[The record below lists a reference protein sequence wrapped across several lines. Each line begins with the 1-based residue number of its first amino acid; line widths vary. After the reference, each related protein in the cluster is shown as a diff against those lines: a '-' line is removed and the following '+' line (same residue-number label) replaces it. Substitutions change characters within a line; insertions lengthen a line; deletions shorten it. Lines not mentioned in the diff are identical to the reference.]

1 MNKLATFSL
10 ILFLSVFIPSVALII
25 AYILGI
31 GGIGEDHESW
41 LGGVWF
47 FITLLII
54 NSCAFFFPVYY
65 LQIISSIRKH
75 QRANELDLEKNEI
88 EPYFYD
94 MSKFINSLKSYYI
107 WHYKDTIRYNRK
119 RPKRKKVMPSDQ
131 DHECYKSPENQP
143 INLKDWLKA
152 MKRNTKKKSN

>member
-31 GGIGEDHESW
+31 GGIGQYHETW
-41 LGGVWF
+41 VGRIWF
-47 FITLLII
+47 FVTLLII

-94 MSKFINSLKSYYI
+94 MSKFINSLKRYYI
-107 WHYKDTIRYNRK
+107 WHYKDTIRDNRI
-119 RPKRKKVMPSDQ
+119 RS
-131 DHECYKSPENQP
+131 
-143 INLKDWLKA
+143 
-152 MKRNTKKKSN
+152 KKKQLKEAEIVKNIQ

>member
-31 GGIGEDHESW
+31 GGVGQYHETW
-41 LGGVWF
+41 AGRIWF
-47 FITLLII
+47 FATLLII
-54 NSCAFFFPVYY
+54 NSCAFFFPVFY

-94 MSKFINSLKSYYI
+94 ISKFINSLKRYYI
-107 WHYKDTIRYNRK
+107 WHYKDTIRDNRI
-119 RPKRKKVMPSDQ
+119 RS
-131 DHECYKSPENQP
+131 
-143 INLKDWLKA
+143 
-152 MKRNTKKKSN
+152 KKKKLKEAEIVKNIQ

>member
-10 ILFLSVFIPSVALII
+10 ILFLSVFIPSIVLII
-25 AYILGI
+25 AYIFGI
-31 GGIGEDHESW
+31 GGVGHETW
-41 LGGVWF
+41 AGRIWF
-47 FITLLII
+47 FVTLLII

-94 MSKFINSLKSYYI
+94 MSKFINSLKRYYI
-107 WHYKDTIRYNRK
+107 WHYKDTIRDNRI
-119 RPKRKKVMPSDQ
+119 RS
-131 DHECYKSPENQP
+131 
-143 INLKDWLKA
+143 
-152 MKRNTKKKSN
+152 KKKKLKEAEIVKNIQ

>member
-10 ILFLSVFIPSVALII
+10 ILFLSVFIPSIALII

-31 GGIGEDHESW
+31 GGVGQYHETW
-41 LGGVWF
+41 AGRIWF
-47 FITLLII
+47 FATLLII
-54 NSCAFFFPVYY
+54 NSCAFFFPVFY

-94 MSKFINSLKSYYI
+94 MSKFINSLKRYYI
-107 WHYKDTIRYNRK
+107 WHYKDTIRDNRI
-119 RPKRKKVMPSDQ
+119 RS
-131 DHECYKSPENQP
+131 
-143 INLKDWLKA
+143 
-152 MKRNTKKKSN
+152 KKKQLKEAEIVKNIQ

>member
-1 MNKLATFSL
+1 MNKLAIFSL
-10 ILFLSVFIPSVALII
+10 TLFLLVFIPSMVLII

-31 GGIGEDHESW
+31 GGVGQYHETW
-41 LGGVWF
+41 VGRIWF
-47 FITLLII
+47 LATLLII

-94 MSKFINSLKSYYI
+94 MSKFINSLKRYYI
-107 WHYKDTIRYNRK
+107 WHYKDTIRDNRI
-119 RPKRKKVMPSDQ
+119 RS
-131 DHECYKSPENQP
+131 
-143 INLKDWLKA
+143 
-152 MKRNTKKKSN
+152 KKKKLKEAEIVKNIQ

>member
-10 ILFLSVFIPSVALII
+10 ILFLSVFIPSIALII

-31 GGIGEDHESW
+31 GGVGQYHETW
-41 LGGVWF
+41 VGRIWF
-47 FITLLII
+47 FVTLLII

-94 MSKFINSLKSYYI
+94 MSKFINSLKRYYI
-107 WHYKDTIRYNRK
+107 WHYKDTIRDNRI
-119 RPKRKKVMPSDQ
+119 RS
-131 DHECYKSPENQP
+131 
-143 INLKDWLKA
+143 
-152 MKRNTKKKSN
+152 KKKKLKEAEIVKNIQ

>member
-31 GGIGEDHESW
+31 GGVGQYHETW
-41 LGGVWF
+41 VGRIWF
-47 FITLLII
+47 FVTLLII

-94 MSKFINSLKSYYI
+94 MSKFINYLKRYYI
-107 WHYKDTIRYNRK
+107 WHYKDTIRDNRI
-119 RPKRKKVMPSDQ
+119 RS
-131 DHECYKSPENQP
+131 
-143 INLKDWLKA
+143 
-152 MKRNTKKKSN
+152 KKKSLKEAEIVKNIQ

>member
-31 GGIGEDHESW
+31 GGVGQYHETW
-41 LGGVWF
+41 AGRIWF
-47 FITLLII
+47 FATLLII
-54 NSCAFFFPVYY
+54 NSCAFFFPVFY

-94 MSKFINSLKSYYI
+94 ISKFINSLKRYYI
-107 WHYKDTIRYNRK
+107 WHYKDTIRDNRI
-119 RPKRKKVMPSDQ
+119 RS
-131 DHECYKSPENQP
+131 
-143 INLKDWLKA
+143 
-152 MKRNTKKKSN
+152 KKKQLKEAEIVKNIQ

>member
-10 ILFLSVFIPSVALII
+10 ILFLSVFIPSVLLVI
-25 AYILGI
+25 AYIFGI
-31 GGIGEDHESW
+31 GDVGHETW
-41 LGGVWF
+41 TGRIWF
-47 FITLLII
+47 FVTLLII

-94 MSKFINSLKSYYI
+94 MSKFINSLKRYYI
-107 WHYKDTIRYNRK
+107 WHYKDTIRDNK
-119 RPKRKKVMPSDQ
+119 
-131 DHECYKSPENQP
+131 
-143 INLKDWLKA
+143 I
-152 MKRNTKKKSN
+152 RNKKKQPKEAKIIKNIQ

>member
-10 ILFLSVFIPSVALII
+10 ILFLSVFIPSVVLII

-31 GGIGEDHESW
+31 GGVGQYHETW
-41 LGGVWF
+41 VGRIWF
-47 FITLLII
+47 FVTLLII

-75 QRANELDLEKNEI
+75 QRANERDLEKNEI

-94 MSKFINSLKSYYI
+94 MSKFINSLKRYYI
-107 WHYKDTIRYNRK
+107 WHYKDTIRDNRI
-119 RPKRKKVMPSDQ
+119 RS
-131 DHECYKSPENQP
+131 
-143 INLKDWLKA
+143 
-152 MKRNTKKKSN
+152 KKKQLKEAEIVKNSQ

>member
-10 ILFLSVFIPSVALII
+10 ILFLSVFIPSIALII

-31 GGIGEDHESW
+31 GGVGQYHETW
-41 LGGVWF
+41 VGRIWF
-47 FITLLII
+47 FVTLLII

-94 MSKFINSLKSYYI
+94 MSKFINSLKRYYI
-107 WHYKDTIRYNRK
+107 WHYKDTIRDNRI
-119 RPKRKKVMPSDQ
+119 RS
-131 DHECYKSPENQP
+131 
-143 INLKDWLKA
+143 
-152 MKRNTKKKSN
+152 KKKQLKEAEIVKNIQ

>member
-25 AYILGI
+25 AYIFGI
-31 GGIGEDHESW
+31 GGVGHETW
-41 LGGVWF
+41 VGRIWF
-47 FITLLII
+47 FTTLLII

-75 QRANELDLEKNEI
+75 QRANERDLEKNEI

-94 MSKFINSLKSYYI
+94 MSKFINSLKRYYI
-107 WHYKDTIRYNRK
+107 WHYKDTIRDK
-119 RPKRKKVMPSDQ
+119 RIRD
-131 DHECYKSPENQP
+131 
-143 INLKDWLKA
+143 
-152 MKRNTKKKSN
+152 KKKQLKEAEIVKNIQ